1 MANWVLS
8 ASGQVPAA
16 DPATP
21 AIGVEVELYEALQA
35 VLSDPKYGAAA
46 SSFSGSHVSG
56 SLHQPDA

>member
-8 ASGQVPAA
+8 ASGQVPAT

-21 AIGVEVELYEALQA
+21 AIGTEVELYEALQA
-35 VLSDPKYGAAA
+35 ILGDPRYGTGA